1 MYDSEPVSNLVE
13 SICYE
18 VDNYIDYLNAE
29 DKDETFPFERDD
41 AIVIFE
47 REGQLLYKIEHFKNH
62 LHIDMGESV
71 ISTLDR
77 LITNNEHDY
86 DKIWELVNALAGRGI
101 PYEVIACAEEL
112 SKEYYYSPYTID
124 LHHNSLDGALY
135 YECNIYD
142 EAISYIIKFLNK
154 HVNVYKNIQPFS
166 HSYIPNEVFDF
177 LYQNS
182 NEYTHIRYLGM
193 NKEECIFY
201 PCHEDTL
208 LVDGYVQ
215 PVSVLVGYD
224 EHTKKCRLITGEL
237 ASRIYCKL
245 ERLDD

>member
-101 PYEVIACAEEL
+101 PYEVIACAED
-112 SKEYYYSPYTID
+112 PQ
-124 LHHNSLDGALY
+124 SLLLDT
-135 YECNIYD
+135 E
-142 EAISYIIKFLNK
+142 K
-154 HVNVYKNIQPFS
+154 S
-166 HSYIPNEVFDF
+166 HSYYRRNLNASVQTLPNIRIF
-177 LYQNS
+177 LMMS
-182 NEYTHIRYLGM
+182 T
-193 NKEECIFY
+193 
-201 PCHEDTL
+201 
-208 LVDGYVQ
+208 
-215 PVSVLVGYD
+215 SVCSD
-224 EHTKKCRLITGEL
+224 
-237 ASRIYCKL
+237 
-245 ERLDD
+245 